1 MKLLL
6 SLCISVLCAILLL
19 NVMPVHGEEELYSE
33 TVRLHVIAQSDSEDD
48 QKLKLEVRDAVL
60 RLLEEELTDEL
71 NVEAAEQK
79 IERILGDIELEA
91 EKTLIANGC
100 GDAVKAELVYEE
112 YPTRYY
118 EGFTLPSGMYRS
130 LKITIGEGEGRNWWC
145 ILFPSVCIS
154 DAVSA
159 ENEYIEA
166 GFTPEQYRIIDNA
179 SPRRYKVRFKILE
192 ILSDIVG
199 FEY

>member
-6 SLCISVLCAILLL
+6 SLCISVLCAVLLL

-60 RLLEEELTDEL
+60 RLLEERLKDERDSNKAIQIIEDSL
-71 NVEAAEQK
+71 DEIEAA
-79 IERILGDIELEA
+79 A
-91 EKTLIANGC
+91 EEVLKNNDSPYGAR
-100 GDAVKAELVYEE
+100 AELVTEE
-112 YPTRYY
+112 YPTRHY
-118 EGFTLPSGMYRS
+118 EGFTLPAGSYSS
-130 LKITIGEGEGRNWWC
+130 LKIVLGEGEGKNWWC

-159 ENEYIEA
+159 QEEYIEA
-166 GFTPEQYRIIDNA
+166 GFTPEQYRIIDNG

-192 ILSDIVG
+192 ILSDLVG
-199 FEY
+199 FDY